1 MDTILQEKQAGSLEA
16 EAPDTQNKAQTSI
29 DKNGDNAP
37 MDKLIADAQQVFG
50 KGFVENL
57 TSKGMDWV
65 ESGRE
70 GSLVYDS
77 SGNEFIDCY
86 CSSGTYNLG
95 RKNTAIARALK
106 QAIQETDQ
114 GNFIMISREKAML
127 SERLARFTPSGLD
140 CVLYTVVRGEA
151 VDAACKLARGYTAR
165 TELITV
171 DGGCYGSTGFAMTL
185 SERADK
191 KDFGSLIPDVQTI
204 PFNDSDAAGRA
215 ITKKTAAVILE
226 PIQTEN
232 NCRTADKDYLVAL
245 RNFCDQTGALLIF
258 DESQTG
264 FGRTGEK
271 FAADCFSVLP
281 DIMLLGEAL
290 GGGMFPFSAMVFT
303 SSVKRFFDAHPLIH
317 MLTFGGH
324 DVGCRVAAAALTEYE
339 QIQPWQNAQKQ
350 GKRLAEKLQQL
361 AGSNPKL
368 KSVQGVGLLLSLEL
382 ESAEAAEGFC
392 RSAIQQGVLVKSGE
406 TAKHSVVIRPPLTI
420 SDQDLDKIVTGIEK
434 ALSAL

>member
-1 MDTILQEKQAGSLEA
+1 MDM
-16 EAPDTQNKAQTSI
+16 N
-29 DKNGDNAP
+29 
-37 MDKLIADAQQVFG
+37 KLIADAQQVFG
-50 KGFVENL
+50 KGVVENL
-57 TSKGMDWV
+57 VAKGMDWL

-70 GSLVYDS
+70 GSVVHDS
-77 SGNEFIDCY
+77 NGNELIDCY

-95 RKNTAIARALK
+95 RKNPAIARALK
-106 QAIQETDQ
+106 QAIHETDQ
-114 GNFIMISREKAML
+114 GNFVMISREKAML
-127 SERLARFTPSGLD
+127 SERLARFTPPGLD
-140 CVLYTVVRGEA
+140 CVLYTVVRGES
-151 VDAACKLARGYTAR
+151 VDAACKLARGYTGK

-171 DGGCYGSTGFAMTL
+171 DGGCYGQTGFAMTL

-204 PFNDSDAAGRA
+204 PFNDIDAARRT

-226 PIQTEN
+226 PVQTEN

-245 RNFCDQTGALLIF
+245 RDFCDKTGALLIF

-271 FAADCFSVLP
+271 FASDYFGVLP

-290 GGGMFPFSAMVFT
+290 GGGMFPFSAMAFT
-303 SSVKRFFDAHPLIH
+303 STVKTFFDAHPLIH
-317 MLTFGGH
+317 LLTFGGH
-324 DVGCRVAAAALTEYE
+324 DVGCLVAAAALKEYD
-339 QIQPWQNAQKQ
+339 QVQPWQNAKKQ
-350 GKRLAEKLQQL
+350 GKILAEKLKAL

-368 KSVQGVGLLLSLEL
+368 KSVQGIGLMLSLEF
-382 ESAEAAEGFC
+382 ESAEAADEFC

-406 TAKHSVVIRPPLTI
+406 VAKQSVVIRPPLTI
-420 SDQDLDKIVTGIEK
+420 NDKDLEKIVTGIEN